1 VIVEE
6 VVADE
11 VESSKNPGTSN
22 LPTSSMVDQLRP
34 IFPQLSNDELREASE
49 RYSSVDDAID
59 GLLEKI
65 PVGNGKYFS
74 LIISNITSKKTG
86 TSINEKLIFNK
97 WKL

>member
-1 VIVEE
+1 M
-6 VVADE
+6 ADE

-22 LPTSSMVDQLRP
+22 LPTSMVDQLRP

-65 PVGNGKYFS
+65 PGGNGKYFS